1 MKQIYNYI
9 LEKLHINKDT
19 KYHQVVNK
27 GDYGI
32 EVVLEDGSLNNTCK
46 TFTIGLYDCKVNKI
60 DKTKTGYNVSIK
72 RISDHINLNT
82 DVKVNSKGILQY
94 NDDDQYAIYIF
105 GDTAISFI
113 EEYNEVDDFK
123 DIDFEKYFDDFPK
136 PDVVDTFQEISKKK
150 IESIINK
157 LKNETDR

>member
-1 MKQIYNYI
+1 MKQIDNYI
-9 LEKLHINKDT
+9 VEKLHINKDT
-19 KYHQVVNK
+19 KYHPVVNK

-32 EVVLEDGSLNNTCK
+32 EVVLEDGSLNNAWK

-113 EEYNEVDDFK
+113 KEYNEVDDFK

-157 LKNETDR
+157 LKNETVK